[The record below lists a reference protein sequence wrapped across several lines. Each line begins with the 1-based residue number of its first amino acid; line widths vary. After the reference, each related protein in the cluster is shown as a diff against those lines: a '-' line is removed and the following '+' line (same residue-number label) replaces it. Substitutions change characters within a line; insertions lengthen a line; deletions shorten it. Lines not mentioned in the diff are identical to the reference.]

1 MAAVVPH
8 TEGQLAQPQPVDTQ
22 REQEPVVDEQQQAD
36 ASGLAW
42 KNWKRGPINPVGQT
56 DMEEPLLLRSK
67 RQCRPPDRY
76 DPEVYDLLLQV
87 LKSSHHTP
95 KNVLKSMIKLMTVV

>member
-1 MAAVVPH
+1 M
-8 TEGQLAQPQPVDTQ
+8 GDK
-22 REQEPVVDEQQQAD
+22 QQQAD
-36 ASGLAW
+36 ASGLDLEELEG
-42 KNWKRGPINPVGQT
+42 RTYQSSGS
-56 DMEEPLLLRSK
+56 DMEEPVLQRSK

-87 LKSSHHTP
+87 LKSSHHTL